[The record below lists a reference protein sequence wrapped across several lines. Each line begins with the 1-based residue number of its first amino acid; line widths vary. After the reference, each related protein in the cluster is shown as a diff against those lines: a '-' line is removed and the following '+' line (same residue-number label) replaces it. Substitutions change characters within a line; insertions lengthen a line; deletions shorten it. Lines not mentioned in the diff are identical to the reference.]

1 MFFKDVCESYLGD
14 EDDEKLT
21 VCLALGILSKTETT
35 RRGIEIVENYEF
47 PHKTFQEFFAALWL
61 DIKYADEKKTKLYQC
76 LKTSIDS
83 VHDFSV
89 LIQFLCGL

>member
-1 MFFKDVCESYLGD
+1 MFSKEVCESYLDD

-21 VCLALGILSKTETT
+21 VCLALGILSNTETMT
-35 RRGIEIVENYEF
+35 RGIEIVENYEF

-61 DIKYADEKKTKLYQC
+61 DIKYDDEKTKLYQC

-89 LIQFLCGL
+89 LIQFLCSL